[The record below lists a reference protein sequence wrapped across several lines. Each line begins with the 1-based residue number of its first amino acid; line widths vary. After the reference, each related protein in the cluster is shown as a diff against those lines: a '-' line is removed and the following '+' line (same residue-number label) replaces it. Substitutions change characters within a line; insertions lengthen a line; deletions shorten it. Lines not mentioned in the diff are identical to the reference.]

1 MTTKTAELADAIAA
15 RFTETVAGGANGLA
29 TKADLVKLAAQFAAL
44 EVAVHTLS
52 AAIGGTATVAAVAPK
67 VAARPAVGATAEKK
81 QAINI
86 WFSHQVVSGNLRQHL
101 TPAIMEAAAV
111 EIAGMKAKPAADSPE
126 YWKKVAGVA
135 WKLMDKAL
143 REGEIRAAY
152 AAGGPPAPPAGDA
165 LEVDEA

>member
-1 MTTKTAELADAIAA
+1 MSTKTAELADAIAA

-29 TKADLVKLAAQFAAL
+29 TKADLAKLAAQLAAL

-52 AAIGGTATVAAVAPK
+52 AAIGGTATVDAVAPK
-67 VAARPAVGATAEKK
+67 VVARPAVGAPAGKK
-81 QAINI
+81 PAINN
-86 WFSHQVVSGNLRQHL
+86 WFSQQVVAGNLRQHL
-101 TPAIMEAAAV
+101 TPDIMEAAAT

-152 AAGGPPAPPAGDA
+152 TAGGAPAGPAGDA
-165 LEVDEA
+165 LEADS